1 MLELKLVQAFPFEFY
16 GSRFTVQIA
25 TDGHLYVRLGD
36 ICDAM
41 GVSLQGQRG
50 RILNDVGMSRYL
62 VYIMADT
69 VYKEGVRRQEVMF
82 LNIKALPYW
91 LGSIDHKR
99 LKPEVQ
105 ERVAQFKIH
114 FVDAVWS
121 LFRSDILPPEIRA
134 ERDTYLPPEERELA
148 NLQDQVRDFSR
159 RLDKLEGQVSKIDA
173 TMEVTSVI
181 NVQQQWQLQEMIN
194 AVAEALFESKKGK
207 LPKTQCFAMSHND
220 FKTTFRVPVYSM
232 LPAEKMEEAVNY
244 LAQRYQHLKPG
255 GKLPEVFSD
264 GIQQNLL

>member
-1 MLELKLVQAFPFEFY
+1 L
-16 GSRFTVQIA
+16 A

-36 ICDAM
+36 VCEAM
-41 GVSLQGQRG
+41 GVTIQSQRE
-50 RILNDVGMSRYL
+50 RILNDIGMARYL
-62 VYIMADT
+62 VYITTDT
-69 VYKEGVRRQEVMF
+69 VYKAGVRRKEVMF

-91 LGSIDHKR
+91 LGSIDHRR

-114 FVDAVWS
+114 FVDAVWG

-134 ERDTYLPPEERELA
+134 ERDTYLPPEERELV
-148 NLQDQVRDFSR
+148 NLQDQVRDFGR
-159 RLDKLEGQVSKIDA
+159 RLDNLEGQVSKIDA
-173 TMEVTSVI
+173 VMEATAIV

-220 FKTTFRVPVYSM
+220 FKNTFRVPVYSM
-232 LPAEKMEEAVNY
+232 LPAEKMDEAVNY
-244 LAQRYQHLKPG
+244 LAQRYQHLKPSR
-255 GKLPEVFSD
+255 KLPEVFSD